1 MAGNFMS
8 KPIGAK
14 PVVPK
19 KAGGIKKPILKGK
32 PKVHHIEAKSIEEA
46 PTFKEVTEELA
57 QNLEESFER
66 MKEQVVQQT
75 SEPMVGQCPPPGV
88 EESLKKEVKIE
99 AEEVEVPVAD
109 PEDDDKFE
117 DKAMEE
123 MEKEVNEEV
132 EEEKPKTKKRTR
144 KKAKKESSDT
154 TIVIDSEPLSV
165 EEYKDY
171 MTEIIRPSIQE
182 WEDEKEEVKDKMSTL
197 NLDPNMNPKE
207 IRELLAGLTDMHKEM
222 QDRLDEAKVNLD
234 NTVELIKSV
243 EIKAAA
249 EGANAEERKLKAL
262 IAKENYVKEGE
273 THSVNLTVFKQLL
286 NERVLFYNSQINT
299 LEYNKFLVM
308 TFQKVCST
316 ENKGF

>member
-32 PKVHHIEAKSIEEA
+32 PKVHHVEAKPIEEA
-46 PTFKEVTEELA
+46 PTFKEVTEELT
-57 QNLEESFER
+57 QNLEEASKR
-66 MKEQVVQQT
+66 MTEQVVQQT

-88 EESLKKEVKIE
+88 EESLKQEVKIE
-99 AEEVEVPVAD
+99 VEEVEVPVAD

-132 EEEKPKTKKRTR
+132 EEEKPKAKKRTR

-171 MTEIIRPSIQE
+171 MAEIIRPSIQE

-286 NERVLFYNSQINT
+286 NERVLFYNSQSNT